1 MFVSS
6 ISELV
11 TVVQVTLRRPNSSVE
26 FADSDS
32 TAAAVFQLPE
42 DAEASASN
50 VAISSM
56 FRVVEGADFARVA
69 EGYWKGKLQL
79 GSTLPSG

>member
-1 MFVSS
+1 MIHHCSVVHQISELVTCSMFVSS

-50 VAISSM
+50 VAISSV
-56 FRVVEGADFARVA
+56 FRVVEGAD
-69 EGYWKGKLQL
+69 L
-79 GSTLPSG
+79 